1 MALLIEHEGA
11 APRVHPT
18 ARVAPNATVC
28 GDVSIGA
35 GTSIGFGAVVVAE
48 SGPVAIGADCVVM
61 DTAVLRGV
69 RDAPLAL
76 ADRVLV
82 GPRAHLVGCTVEEEA
97 FLATGATVFN
107 KSRIG
112 RRAEVRINGI
122 VHLRTALP
130 AGAVVPLGWIA
141 VGDPAEILPPEAHDR
156 IWEIQEKLD
165 FPRHVFGRP
174 RPGPGESL
182 MPEVMPRYARRL
194 GRHRQDKTIKEEG
207 T

>member
-1 MALLIEHEGA
+1 MALLVEHDGA

-18 ARVAPNATVC
+18 ARLAPDATIC

-35 GTSIGFGAVVVAE
+35 GTSVGFGAVVVAE

-69 RDAPLAL
+69 RGAPLAL

-82 GPRAHLVGCTVEEEA
+82 GPRAYLVGCTVEEEA
-97 FLATGATVFN
+97 FIATGATVFN
-107 KSRIG
+107 KARVG

-130 AGAVVPLGWIA
+130 PEATVPLGWIA
-141 VGDPAEILPPEAHDR
+141 VGDPAEILPPEAHQR
-156 IWEIQEKLD
+156 VWEIQEALD

-174 RPGPGESL
+174 RPEPGGSL

-194 GRHRQDKTIKEEG
+194 GRHRHDRTIEEEG

>member
-1 MALLIEHEGA
+1 MALLIEHDGA

-28 GDVSIGA
+28 GGVSIGP
-35 GTSIGFGAVVVAE
+35 GTSVGFGAVVVAE
-48 SGPVAIGADCVVM
+48 SGPVSIGADCVVM

-82 GPRAHLVGCTVEEEA
+82 GPRAYLVGCSVEEEA
-97 FLATGATVFN
+97 FISNGATVLN
-107 KSRIG
+107 KARIG

-130 AGAVVPLGWIA
+130 PGATVPLGWIA
-141 VGDPAEILPPEAHDR
+141 VGDPAEILPPEAHER
-156 IWEIQEKLD
+156 IWKVQEALD

-182 MPEVMPRYARRL
+182 MPEVMPRYARQL
-194 GRHRQDKTIKEEG
+194 GQHRQDRTIEEERR
-207 T
+207 